1 MISGVKKG
9 IDLRHA
15 HAFGTFRDLFDPV
28 SRADLAFLDDSE
40 IKARPPVRDHQRRHF
55 RVIETQTE
63 PVASDAR
70 LADFEDGAADPVTV
84 ADKDL
89 CVGQSIDR
97 EILAEIA
104 MNEVRPAKMIGP
116 VTVGIELVDHEG
128 ALLAAVAARSACP
141 SPTRLSRPAKTRPST
156 GCFQIA
162 VRTGFPRHATSRGKP
177 TLTETTTFIWNR
189 PRCRCG
195 PLQSRCNLTG
205 ATSSTPEPDLPW
217 CAHHRPRS

>member
-1 MISGVKKG
+1 MISRVKKG

-116 VTVGIELVDHEG
+116 VTVRIELVDHEG
-128 ALLAAVAARSACP
+128 ALLAAVARQVGLSIANQIE
-141 SPTRLSRPAKTRPST
+141 PTREDAPFDGLFPDRGAD
-156 GCFQIA
+156 
-162 VRTGFPRHATSRGKP
+162 GFSSPRHVARQPDIDRDDDIHLESP
-177 TLTETTTFIWNR
+177 
-189 PRCRCG
+189 PV
-195 PLQSRCNLTG
+195 PLR
-205 ATSSTPEPDLPW
+205 SSSIPM
-217 CAHHRPRS
+217 